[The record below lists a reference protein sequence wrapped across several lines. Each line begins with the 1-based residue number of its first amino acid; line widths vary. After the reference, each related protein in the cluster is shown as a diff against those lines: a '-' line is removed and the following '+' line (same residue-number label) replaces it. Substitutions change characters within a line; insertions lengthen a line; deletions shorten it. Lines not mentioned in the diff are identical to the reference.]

1 MSKKIESGRILIA
14 AIFVAERDGF
24 NNINREEIARKAGVS
39 TGVVSQAFGTMI
51 KLKRT
56 VMRHAIQ
63 DENIEIIAAGLGV
76 RDKTA
81 MKAPDELKRRA
92 LDHLYD
98 STF

>member
-1 MSKKIESGRILIA
+1 MSRKIESSRILDA
-14 AIFVAERDGF
+14 AVFVAKRDGF
-24 NNINREEIARKAGVS
+24 NKINRDQIALKAGVS

-56 VMRHAIQ
+56 VMRHAIHS
-63 DENIEIIAAGLGV
+63 EIIEIIAVGLGV

-92 LDHLYD
+92 LESLL
-98 STF
+98 S